1 MSSNEAYASL
11 MQVYKDY
18 SKKED
23 VLKVVKYALE
33 AHLQQDATVD
43 LEVILDM
50 INKNLTQN
58 NK

>member
-23 VLKVVKYALE
+23 VLRVVKYALE

>member
-33 AHLQQDATVD
+33 AHLQEDVTVD

-50 INKNLTQN
+50 INKNLTEN